1 MSSNSSF
8 ANITSPHAHGGNT
21 TSRIMLLVILA
32 TVPGVIALT
41 YFFGWGNLI
50 NIVLASITA
59 LTCEALIL
67 KIRKRPIIFSLKDNS
82 ALLTAILL
90 GIALP
95 PFAPWWVTVVAVSF
109 AMVFAKHLYGGL
121 GNNPFNP
128 AMVGY
133 ALVLISFP
141 VQMTT
146 TWALPFFLTPDT
158 LIPGQGIVS
167 AQIMSFTDTLG
178 VIFSNTSNLANG
190 LTDAFSGATPLDTY
204 KHLAKNETAI
214 EILQGPLFADVS
226 SGGSASNWFA
236 GGWEFVNIAFLIGGL
251 ALLAL
256 RIFTWHIPFSIL
268 AALGTCSMLFGW
280 DADLYVPWSLHI
292 FTGAT
297 MLCAFFIATDP
308 VTASTTPLGKIIYGA
323 GIGILIFVI
332 RTWGAY
338 PDAVAFAVLLMNFA
352 APLID
357 TYTQP
362 RTYGHEK
369 AKRGLA
375 TKPDTNSNKE
385 G

>member
-1 MSSNSSF
+1 MAF
-8 ANITSPHAHGGNT
+8 VNITSPHAHGGNT

-32 TVPGVIALT
+32 TVPGIIALT

-50 NIVLASITA
+50 NIALASVTA
-59 LTCEALIL
+59 LSCEAIVLR
-67 KIRKRPIIFSLKDNS
+67 IRKRPVMFVLKDNT
-82 ALLTAILL
+82 ALLTAVLL

-109 AMVFAKHLYGGL
+109 SMIFAKHLYGGL

-146 TWALPFFLTPDT
+146 TWASPFFLNQDILSAGQTLSLADT
-158 LIPGQGIVS
+158 LS
-167 AQIMSFTDTLG
+167 
-178 VIFSNTSNLANG
+178 VIFSSAPA
-190 LTDAFSGATPLDTY
+190 LTDGYSGATPLDTY

-214 EILQGPLFADVS
+214 EILQGPLFADAT

-256 RIFTWHIPFSIL
+256 RIFTWHIPFSLL
-268 AALGTCSMLFGW
+268 AALGTCSMIFGW

-297 MLCAFFIATDP
+297 MLGAFFIATDP
-308 VTASTTPLGKIIYGA
+308 VSASTTPLGKIIFGA

-362 RTYGHEK
+362 RTYGHDK
-369 AKRGLA
+369 AKRGLLVKESTSA
-375 TKPDTNSNKE
+375 AASSSTDPSSKE

>member
-1 MSSNSSF
+1 MAF
-8 ANITSPHAHGGNT
+8 FNITSPHAHGGNT

-32 TVPGVIALT
+32 TVPGIIALT

-50 NIVLASITA
+50 NIALASITA
-59 LTCEALIL
+59 LTCEAIVLR
-67 KIRKRPIIFSLKDNS
+67 IRKRPVMFVLKDNT
-82 ALLTAILL
+82 ALLTAVLL

-95 PFAPWWVTVVAVSF
+95 PFVPWWVTVVAVSF
-109 AMVFAKHLYGGL
+109 SMIFAKHLYGGL

-146 TWALPFFLTPDT
+146 TWASPFFLNQDILSAGQT
-158 LIPGQGIVS
+158 LS
-167 AQIMSFTDTLG
+167 LTDTLS
-178 VIFSNTSNLANG
+178 VIFSSAAA
-190 LTDAFSGATPLDTY
+190 LTDGYSGATPLDTY

-214 EILQGPLFADVS
+214 EIMQGPLFADAT

-256 RIFTWHIPFSIL
+256 RIFTWHIPFSLL
-268 AALGTCSMLFGW
+268 AALGTCSMIFGW

-297 MLCAFFIATDP
+297 MLGAFFIATDP
-308 VTASTTPLGKIIYGA
+308 VSASTTPLGKIIFGA

-362 RTYGHEK
+362 RTYGHDK
-369 AKRGLA
+369 AKRGLLV
-375 TKPDTNSNKE
+375 KESESSSINPSDKE

>member
-8 ANITSPHAHGGNT
+8 TNITSPHAHGGNT

-32 TVPGVIALT
+32 TVPGIIALT

-67 KIRKRPIIFSLKDNS
+67 KIRKRPILFSLKDNS
-82 ALLTAILL
+82 ALLTAVLL

-95 PFAPWWVTVVAVSF
+95 PFVPWWVTVVAVSF

-146 TWALPFFLTPDT
+146 TWALPFFLAPDT
-158 LIPGQGIVS
+158 LIPGQGIIP
-167 AQIMSFTDTLG
+167 AQVMSFTDTLG
-178 VIFSNTSNLANG
+178 VIFSNTNSLANG
-190 LTDAFSGATPLDTY
+190 FTDAFTGATPLDTY
-204 KHLAKNETAI
+204 KHLAKNETSI
-214 EILQGPLFADVS
+214 EILQGPLFADAS
-226 SGGSASNWFA
+226 LGGSASNWFA

-256 RIFTWHIPFSIL
+256 RLFTWHIPFSVL

-369 AKRGLA
+369 AKRGLV

>member
-1 MSSNSSF
+1 MALSNSGF
-8 ANITSPHAHGGNT
+8 VKITSPHTHGGNT

-32 TVPGVIALT
+32 TVPGIIALT
-41 YFFGWGNLI
+41 YFFGWGTLI
-50 NIVLASITA
+50 NIALASLTA
-59 LTCEALIL
+59 VVCEALIL
-67 KIRKRPIIFSLKDNS
+67 KIRKRPISFFLKDNS
-82 ALLTAILL
+82 ALLTAVLL

-95 PFAPWWVTVVAVSF
+95 PLAPWWVTVVAVSF
-109 AMVFAKHLYGGL
+109 AMIFAKHLYGGL

-146 TWALPFFLTPDT
+146 NWAVPYFMSGAET
-158 LIPGQGIVS
+158 IP
-167 AQIMSFTDTLG
+167 FTDSLS
-178 VIFSNTSNLANG
+178 VIFSGTAG
-190 LTDAFSGATPLDTY
+190 LSDAFTGATPLDTY

-214 EILQGPLFADVS
+214 EILQNPLFASDVAGAA
-226 SGGSASNWFA
+226 SGGSANNWFA
-236 GGWEFVNIAFLIGGL
+236 GGWEFVNIAFLLGGL
-251 ALLAL
+251 SLLAL

-268 AALGTCSMLFGW
+268 AALGTCSVIFGW
-280 DADLYVPWSLHI
+280 DADLYVPWSLHM

-297 MLCAFFIATDP
+297 MLGAFFIATDP

-369 AKRGLA
+369 AKRGMPA
-375 TKPDTNSNKE
+375 KPETSTTDSTSKE

>member
-8 ANITSPHAHGGNT
+8 TNITSPHAHGGNT

-32 TVPGVIALT
+32 TVPGIIALT

-67 KIRKRPIIFSLKDNS
+67 KIRKRPILFSLKDNS
-82 ALLTAILL
+82 ALLTAVLL

-95 PFAPWWVTVVAVSF
+95 PFVPWWVTVVAVSF

-146 TWALPFFLTPDT
+146 TWAMPFFLAPDT
-158 LIPGQGIVS
+158 LIPGQGIIP
-167 AQIMSFTDTLG
+167 AQVMSFTDTLG
-178 VIFSNTSNLANG
+178 VIFSNTNSLANG
-190 LTDAFSGATPLDTY
+190 FTDAFTGATPLDTY
-204 KHLAKNETAI
+204 KHLAKNETSI
-214 EILQGPLFADVS
+214 EILQGPLFADAS
-226 SGGSASNWFA
+226 LGGSASNWFA

-256 RIFTWHIPFSIL
+256 RLFTWHIPFSVL

-369 AKRGLA
+369 AKRGLV

>member
-1 MSSNSSF
+1 MSF
-8 ANITSPHAHGGNT
+8 VNITSPHAHGGNS

-32 TVPGVIALT
+32 TVPGIIALT

-50 NIVLASITA
+50 NIALASITA
-59 LTCEALIL
+59 LTCEAIVL
-67 KIRKRPIIFSLKDNS
+67 KIRKRPISVILKDNS
-82 ALLTAILL
+82 ALLTAILI

-146 TWALPFFLTPDT
+146 TWATPFFLNHEVLAAGQT
-158 LIPGQGIVS
+158 L
-167 AQIMSFTDTLG
+167 SFADSLS
-178 VIFSNTSNLANG
+178 VIFSSTPG
-190 LTDAFSGATPLDTY
+190 LTDGFSGATPLDTY
-204 KHLAKNETAI
+204 KHLAKNETAV
-214 EILQGPLFADVS
+214 EIMQGPLFSSDVANAT

-256 RIFTWHIPFSIL
+256 RIFTWHIPFSLL

-297 MLCAFFIATDP
+297 MLGAFFIATDP

-369 AKRGLA
+369 AKRGLP
-375 TKPDTNSNKE
+375 TKPEASNKE

>member
-1 MSSNSSF
+1 MTF
-8 ANITSPHAHGGNT
+8 VNITSPHAHGGNT

-32 TVPGVIALT
+32 TVPGIIALT

-50 NIVLASITA
+50 NIALASVTA
-59 LTCEALIL
+59 LSCEAIVLR
-67 KIRKRPIIFSLKDNS
+67 IRKRPVMFVLKDNT
-82 ALLTAILL
+82 ALLTAVLL

-109 AMVFAKHLYGGL
+109 SMIFAKHLYGGL

-146 TWALPFFLTPDT
+146 TWASPFFLNQDILSAGQTLSLADT
-158 LIPGQGIVS
+158 LS
-167 AQIMSFTDTLG
+167 
-178 VIFSNTSNLANG
+178 VIFSSAPA
-190 LTDAFSGATPLDTY
+190 LTDGYSGATPLDTY

-214 EILQGPLFADVS
+214 EILQGPLFADAT

-256 RIFTWHIPFSIL
+256 RIFTWHIPFSLL
-268 AALGTCSMLFGW
+268 AALGTCSMIFGW

-297 MLCAFFIATDP
+297 MLGAFFIATDP
-308 VTASTTPLGKIIYGA
+308 VSASTTPLGKIIFGA

-362 RTYGHEK
+362 RTYGHDK
-369 AKRGLA
+369 AKRGLLVKESTSA
-375 TKPDTNSNKE
+375 AASSSTDPSSKE

>member
-1 MSSNSSF
+1 MAF
-8 ANITSPHAHGGNT
+8 VNITSPHAHGGNT
-21 TSRIMLLVILA
+21 TSRIMLWVILA
-32 TVPGVIALT
+32 TVPGIIALT

-50 NIVLASITA
+50 NIALASVTA
-59 LTCEALIL
+59 LTCEAIIL
-67 KIRKRPIIFSLKDNS
+67 AIRKRPISFFLKDNS
-82 ALLTAILL
+82 ALLTAVLL

-95 PFAPWWVTVVAVSF
+95 PFAPWWVTVVAVSS
-109 AMVFAKHLYGGL
+109 AIIFAKQLYGGL

-146 TWALPFFLTPDT
+146 TWATPFFLNSDQ
-158 LIPGQGIVS
+158 LL
-167 AQIMSFTDTLG
+167 SFSDSLS
-178 VIFSNTSNLANG
+178 VIFSSTVG
-190 LTDAFSGATPLDTY
+190 LTDGFSGATPLDTY
-204 KHLAKNETAI
+204 KHLAKNETAV
-214 EILQGPLFADVS
+214 EILQGPLFADAT

-256 RIFTWHIPFSIL
+256 RIFTWHIPFSLL

-297 MLCAFFIATDP
+297 MLGAFFIATDP

-369 AKRGLA
+369 AKRGLPA
-375 TKPDTNSNKE
+375 KPNANKE

>member
-1 MSSNSSF
+1 MAF
-8 ANITSPHAHGGNT
+8 VNITSPHAHGGNT

-32 TVPGVIALT
+32 TVPGIIALT

-50 NIVLASITA
+50 NIALASITA
-59 LTCEALIL
+59 LACEAIVLR
-67 KIRKRPIIFSLKDNS
+67 IRKRPVLFILKDNT
-82 ALLTAILL
+82 ALLAAVLL

-109 AMVFAKHLYGGL
+109 SMIFAKHLYGGL
-121 GNNPFNP
+121 GYNPFNP

-141 VQMTT
+141 LQMTT
-146 TWALPFFLTPDT
+146 TWATPFFL
-158 LIPGQGIVS
+158 S
-167 AQIMSFTDTLG
+167 ADQSLSFVDSLS
-178 VIFSNTSNLANG
+178 VIFSSTPG
-190 LTDAFSGATPLDTY
+190 LTDGYSGATPLDVY
-204 KHLAKNETAI
+204 KNLAKNETAL
-214 EILQGPLFADVS
+214 EILQGPLFSSDVANTT

-236 GGWEFVNIAFLIGGL
+236 GGWEFVNIAFLMGGL

-256 RIFTWHIPFSIL
+256 RIFTWHIPFSLL
-268 AALGTCSMLFGW
+268 AALGTCSMFFGW
-280 DADLYVPWSLHI
+280 DADLYVPWSLHM

-297 MLCAFFIATDP
+297 MLGAFFIATDP
-308 VTASTTPLGKIIYGA
+308 VSASTTPLGKIIYGA

-352 APLID
+352 VPFID

-362 RTYGHEK
+362 RTYGHDK
-369 AKRGLA
+369 AKRGLLVKDDA
-375 TKPDTNSNKE
+375 SSSESSTIKNSNKE

>member
-1 MSSNSSF
+1 MSNNSSF
-8 ANITSPHAHGGNT
+8 VNITSPHAHGGNT

-32 TVPGVIALT
+32 TVPGIMALT

-50 NIVLASITA
+50 NIALAGITA
-59 LTCEALIL
+59 VICEAIIL
-67 KIRKRPIIFSLKDNS
+67 AIRKRPLGFFLKDNS
-82 ALLTAILL
+82 ALLTAVLL

-109 AMVFAKHLYGGL
+109 AMIFAKHLYGGL

-146 TWALPFFLTPDT
+146 TWATPFFLSSDQ
-158 LIPGQGIVS
+158 LL
-167 AQIMSFTDTLG
+167 SFGESLA
-178 VIFSNTSNLANG
+178 VIFSNTAG
-190 LTDAFSGATPLDTY
+190 LTDGFSGATPLDTY
-204 KHLAKNETAI
+204 KHLSKNETAI
-214 EILQGPLFADVS
+214 EILQGPLFSNAA
-226 SGGSASNWFA
+226 SGGSPSNWFA
-236 GGWEFVNIAFLIGGL
+236 GGWEFVNIAFLLGGL

-256 RIFTWHIPFSIL
+256 RIFTWHIPFSLL
-268 AALGTCSMLFGW
+268 AALGTCSVLFGW

-297 MLCAFFIATDP
+297 MLGAFFIATDP
-308 VTASTTPLGKIIYGA
+308 VTASITPLGKLIYGA

-362 RTYGHEK
+362 RTYGHDK
-369 AKRGLA
+369 AVRGMPS
-375 TKPDTNSNKE
+375 KPNKE

>member
-1 MSSNSSF
+1 MSVNSSGF
-8 ANITSPHAHGGNT
+8 INITSPHTHNTNT
-21 TSRIMLLVILA
+21 TSRIMLWVILA
-32 TVPGVIALT
+32 TVPGIIALT

-50 NIVLASITA
+50 NITLAGITA
-59 LTCEALIL
+59 LVCEAIIL
-67 KIRKRPIIFSLKDNS
+67 KIRKRPITFFLKDNS
-82 ALLTAILL
+82 ALLTAVLL

-109 AMVFAKHLYGGL
+109 AMICAKHLYGGL

-146 TWALPFFLTPDT
+146 TWAAPFFITDAHSL
-158 LIPGQGIVS
+158 
-167 AQIMSFTDTLG
+167 SFSDSLS
-178 VIFSNTSNLANG
+178 VIFSGANH
-190 LTDAFSGATPLDTY
+190 LSDAFSGATPLDTY
-204 KHLAKNETAI
+204 KHLAKSDTAL
-214 EILQGPLFADVS
+214 EILQGPLFADAS
-226 SGGSASNWFA
+226 SGGSADNWFA

-256 RIFTWHIPFSIL
+256 RIFTWHIPVSLLVSLSI
-268 AALGTCSMLFGW
+268 CSMTLGW
-280 DADLYVPWSLHI
+280 DADLYVPWSLHM

-297 MLCAFFIATDP
+297 MLGAFFIATDP

-338 PDAVAFAVLLMNFA
+338 PDAVAFSVLLMNFA

-362 RTYGHEK
+362 RTYGHTK
-369 AKRGLA
+369 AKRGMP
-375 TKPDTNSNKE
+375 TKPDASNKE

>member
-1 MSSNSSF
+1 MSGTSNSF
-8 ANITSPHAHGGNT
+8 AHNFVKITSPHTHGGNS
-21 TSRIMLLVILA
+21 TSRIMMLVILA
-32 TVPGVIALT
+32 TLPGIAALT

-50 NIVLASITA
+50 NIVLASVTA
-59 LTCEALIL
+59 LTCEAIIL
-67 KIRKRPIIFSLKDNS
+67 KIRKRPIGFFLKDNS
-82 ALLTAILL
+82 ALLTAVLL

-95 PFAPWWVTVVAVSF
+95 PLAPWWVTVVAVSF

-146 TWALPFFLTPDT
+146 TWAVPFFISD
-158 LIPGQGIVS
+158 GQTI
-167 AQIMSFTDTLG
+167 SFADSLS
-178 VIFSNTSNLANG
+178 VIFSHSATVAGSLS
-190 LTDAFSGATPLDTY
+190 DAFTGATPLDTY
-204 KHLAKNETAI
+204 KHLAANSTAQ
-214 EILQGPLFADVS
+214 EIMQNPLFADAS
-226 SGGSASNWFA
+226 AGGSASNWFA
-236 GGWEFVNIAFLIGGL
+236 GGWEFVNIAFLMGGL

-256 RIFTWHIPFSIL
+256 RIFTWHIPFSLL
-268 AALGTCSMLFGW
+268 AALGTCSLIFGW

-297 MLCAFFIATDP
+297 MLGAFFIATDP

-332 RTWGAY
+332 RTWGSY

-362 RTYGHEK
+362 RTYGHSK
-369 AKRGLA
+369 AVRGMPA
-375 TKPDTNSNKE
+375 KTNAADADSNKKE